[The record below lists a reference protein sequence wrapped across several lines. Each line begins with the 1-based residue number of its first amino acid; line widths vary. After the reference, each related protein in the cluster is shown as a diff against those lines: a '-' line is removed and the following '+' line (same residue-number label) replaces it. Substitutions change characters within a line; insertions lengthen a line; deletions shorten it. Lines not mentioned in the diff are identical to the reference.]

1 MKKLLS
7 ALFILGSVTML
18 ANEATTLPA
27 DVDPAFCFNNPCSA
41 DAKFDV
47 KVKVPQKL
55 VITAGELNI
64 GLWCGDKAKDYEK
77 ENHFTVTGE
86 PGETIT
92 VGFKNDGDLLFTASG
107 ALPFTGTIETLKDS
121 LELVGGTAK
130 GGVKVHI
137 PQPKLNTLKAGTTY
151 TAHATLVAAYDTK
164 GF

>member
-18 ANEATTLPA
+18 ANEVTTLPA

-77 ENHFTVTGE
+77 ENHFTITGE
-86 PGETIT
+86 PDETVT
-92 VGFKNDGDLLFTASG
+92 VGFKNDGKLLFTTLG
-107 ALPFTGTIETLKDS
+107 ALPFTGTIETIDESLK
-121 LELVGGTAK
+121 LVGGTAK

-137 PQPKLNTLKAGTTY
+137 PKPTPNLLVAGKTY
-151 TAHATLVAAYDTK
+151 TAHATLVAAYDTT